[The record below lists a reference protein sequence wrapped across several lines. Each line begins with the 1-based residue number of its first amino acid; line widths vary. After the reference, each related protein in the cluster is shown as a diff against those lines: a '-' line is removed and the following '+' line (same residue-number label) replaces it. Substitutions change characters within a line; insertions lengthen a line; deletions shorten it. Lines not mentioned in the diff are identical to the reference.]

1 MPASTV
7 TEYLAALPAERRDAL
22 NEVRRGINR
31 ALPPG
36 YKEGIQFGMISWFVP
51 LSMYPAGYG
60 GNPKQP
66 LPLISLV
73 SQKSYMA
80 LHMICFYGQ
89 PALLEWFKAQY
100 GKSGKK
106 LDMGHG
112 CLRFKTL
119 PVLALDVVE
128 RAVARLPVSEYAAG
142 YQAMRDA
149 MGNGKAKRKATPAA
163 KTRPPAKKAERTG
176 PAASARATGVT
187 RRLEIGNVNV
197 PGRKTRIKA
206 DKYEAMRRALLAV
219 LPRRSPGLTQAEMFK
234 AVSSHLPQDLFP
246 GGATA
251 NWWAK
256 TVQLDLE
263 AKKILAR
270 ENSKPLRWYRS

>member
-7 TEYLAALPAERRDAL
+7 NEYLAALPAERRDAL

-51 LSMYPAGYG
+51 LSVYPAGYG

-66 LPLISLV
+66 LPLICLA

-89 PALLEWFKAQY
+89 SALSEWFKAEY

-106 LDMGHG
+106 LDMGLG
-112 CLRFKTL
+112 CLRFKKL
-119 PVLALDVVE
+119 PDLALDLVE
-128 RAVARLPVSEYAAG
+128 RTVAQLPVAEYAAG

-149 MGNGKAKRKATPAA
+149 MGKRKAKPKAKTRKPPGKAPAKRKAS
-163 KTRPPAKKAERTG
+163 R
-176 PAASARATGVT
+176 AS
-187 RRLEIGNVNV
+187 
-197 PGRKTRIKA
+197 
-206 DKYEAMRRALLAV
+206 
-219 LPRRSPGLTQAEMFK
+219 
-234 AVSSHLPQDLFP
+234 
-246 GGATA
+246 
-251 NWWAK
+251 
-256 TVQLDLE
+256 
-263 AKKILAR
+263 
-270 ENSKPLRWYRS
+270 SK